1 MILCDFLSQGRQRI
15 AKQLPLHLAIAIW
28 HPSQKNL
35 PALSS
40 ILQKHILFFL
50 NINNITSAI
59 SRKTICWKRPDIFQI
74 YFFGMGCSA
83 SSCAPGGTKKH
94 ISRFYLSLTCSHDSW
109 IQHRSFHCANWPRTF
124 RPKRKDSESCGAL
137 EKVTYH
143 RKMKGKGLT
152 EETEGKSIENL
163 LGLTRPQIY
172 LLKVLFLCHFLHI
185 WLSIVGLYIFV
196 WFQHIRP
203 PGRESVGR
211 CIAKEWPSSSSEF

>member
-94 ISRFYLSLTCSHDSW
+94 IARFYLGFIIAHTSLESNIKDYNT
-109 IQHRSFHCANWPRTF
+109 WPRTF
-124 RPKRKDSESCGAL
+124 RPKRNDSETYGAV
-137 EKVTYH
+137 EKMTQH

-172 LLKVLFLCHFLHI
+172 LLKVTSFLWRLACPLWVQF
-185 WLSIVGLYIFV
+185 SRY
-196 WFQHIRP
+196 
-203 PGRESVGR
+203 
-211 CIAKEWPSSSSEF
+211 